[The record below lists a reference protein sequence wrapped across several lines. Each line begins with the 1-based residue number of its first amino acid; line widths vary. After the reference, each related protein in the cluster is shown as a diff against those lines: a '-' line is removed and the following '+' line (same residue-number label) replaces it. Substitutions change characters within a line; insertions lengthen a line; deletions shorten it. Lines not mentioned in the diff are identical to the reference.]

1 MDAFIEL
8 VSRRV
13 KKEVDKQSFIK
24 ILPCKVLA
32 KNDNGKYLVEL
43 VTNKA
48 KYNVLNC
55 SGTDINVSE
64 IVMLFYKGNII
75 SDDSAFIGAAE
86 NKEISPSVEEYDAG
100 KTIPTGTR
108 VTISGQTYTVANN
121 AEIFN
126 DYTNNKAVNPFS
138 HAEGTNTTA
147 IGYAAH
153 AEGLLTNA
161 NGAMAHTEGY
171 QTNVAISATYAHAE
185 GYGTNANA
193 NASHAEGQSTTTSGF
208 SSHAEGQ
215 GSTASGG
222 CSHAEGSSTTASGL
236 YAHSEGSSTT
246 ASGSGAHS
254 ENGNTTAS
262 GDNSH
267 AEGQGTVAKRT
278 ASHAEGWYTIAGG
291 QYQHVSGKYNVED
304 TNNKYALIIGNGTG
318 NNARSNAFA
327 VDWNGLV
334 YINNS
339 QDGIDLSQ
347 ISIKLHNV
355 EADDYLGELFNDFR
369 PIAII
374 YLTASQSND
383 CTLNFCGT
391 VYGTSN
397 GTAEFKIQVDD
408 VDMGWS
414 CKQTVPNT
422 NFQLVSFSL
431 PVTVTQGDHTIK
443 IFGKGAGNI
452 YPVNSF
458 MCGGSIRDIGSE
470 SQSTRDYDIITDS
483 DGDRMITFYKGDSE
497 TPAVPKRSTGIIKKL
512 SATSFNYSD
521 VENTYL
527 PNGLEEIE

>member
-100 KTIPTGTR
+100 KTIPAGTR

-193 NASHAEGQSTTTSGF
+193 NA
-208 SSHAEGQ
+208 
-215 GSTASGG
+215 
-222 CSHAEGSSTTASGL
+222 
-236 YAHSEGSSTT
+236 
-246 ASGSGAHS
+246 
-254 ENGNTTAS
+254 
-262 GDNSH
+262 SH

-397 GTAEFKIQVDD
+397 GTAEFKVQVDD